1 MTITNVSVAH
11 LRVLTTVVERGTFS
25 AAAEEIGITQSG
37 ISQSIKQL
45 EAVLDTRFLV
55 RHRDGVTTTDLGRA
69 ALVDA
74 RAALQAIERLRQSAA
89 KGLQSGHV
97 RIGSVSSVAARL
109 LPGSLAEFR
118 RLYPGISVDLI
129 EGSDSEVCEW
139 VENKIVDLGLSGETT
154 PTLLPT
160 VIAKDDFALVVGSKH
175 ILAKRRGVRL
185 SDLKH
190 EPFRMSTS
198 GCEPAIRRLF
208 KKAKIDPSI
217 AFRVRD
223 PAALTNLVAQ
233 GLGVTIMP
241 RLAIP
246 AGTRSVVCLPIE
258 PRQARRIVAL
268 TQKSHNKMPAID
280 LLLAMFVAPR
290 RSVRSLIGSPRRRV
304 IVAA

>member
-11 LRVLTTVVERGTFS
+11 LHVLTTVVERGSFS

-45 EAVLDTRFLV
+45 EAVLGTRLLV
-55 RHRDGVTTTDLGRA
+55 RHRDGVTTTDLGTA
-69 ALVDA
+69 ALADA
-74 RAALQAIERLRQSAA
+74 RAALQAVERLRQRCSAA

-109 LPGSLAEFR
+109 LPGPLAEFR

-129 EGSDSEVCEW
+129 EGTDSEVCEW
-139 VENKIVDLGLSGETT
+139 VENNIVDLGLSGETT

-175 ILAKRRGVRL
+175 ILAKRRWVRL
-185 SDLKH
+185 SDLRH
-190 EPFRMSTS
+190 EPFLMSTS
-198 GCEPAIRRLF
+198 GASPPSGACSKRQG
-208 KKAKIDPSI
+208 KKARIDPPI

-223 PAALTNLVAQ
+223 PAALTNLVGQ

-268 TQKSHNKMPAID
+268 TRKSQDKMPAID

-290 RSVRSLIGSPRRRV
+290 R
-304 IVAA
+304 

>member
-1 MTITNVSVAH
+1 
-11 LRVLTTVVERGTFS
+11 VLTTVVERGTFS

-45 EAVLDTRFLV
+45 EAVLGTRLLV

-74 RAALQAIERLRQSAA
+74 RAALQAIERLRQRCSAA

-109 LPGSLAEFR
+109 LPEPLAEFR

-129 EGSDSEVCEW
+129 EGTDSEVCEW

-190 EPFRMSTS
+190 EPFLMSTS

-208 KKAKIDPSI
+208 KKAKIDPPI

-223 PAALTNLVAQ
+223 PAALTNLVGQ

-268 TQKSHNKMPAID
+268 TQKSHSKMPAID

-290 RSVRSLIGSPRRRV
+290 RSVRSSIGSSRRRV
-304 IVAA
+304 IAAA